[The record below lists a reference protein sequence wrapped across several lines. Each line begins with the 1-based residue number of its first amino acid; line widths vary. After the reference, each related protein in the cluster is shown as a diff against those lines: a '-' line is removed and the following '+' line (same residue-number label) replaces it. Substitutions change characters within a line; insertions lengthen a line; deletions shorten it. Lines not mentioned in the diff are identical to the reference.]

1 MIKLFVLDLDG
12 CVSEPYVTPDWKALT
27 KIRELNQKSRTEEAI
42 PPVTICTGRPL
53 PYAEAVAQW
62 LDIRL
67 PFVFE
72 SAGLFDLENS
82 RVVTGLD
89 GSKEEGIKGIRE
101 MKRWIR
107 DEILPEFPKSMLEFT
122 KMMDAGVISPASN
135 EISDIYEKVM
145 EVTRS
150 YYPGLEVHRTEVSVN
165 ILIRGNN
172 KYRGVELLGERLDVK
187 FEKMAY
193 IGDSEGDIPAL
204 EVISRPYAPS
214 NAIERV
220 KQIAEV
226 IPFRSTRAVLE
237 AYRRIIRKNSQAS
250 AGRNGS

>member
-1 MIKLFVLDLDG
+1 MIKLFILDLDG
-12 CVSEPYVTPDWKALT
+12 CVSEPFVSPDWEAIT
-27 KIRELNQKSRTEEAI
+27 KIRELNIKSRENDSI
-42 PPVTICTGRPL
+42 PPLTLCTGRPL

-72 SAGLFDLENS
+72 SAGLYDLEKN
-82 RVVTGLD
+82 RVITGLD
-89 GSKEEGIKGIRE
+89 GHNEEGMDSILE
-101 MKRWIR
+101 MKAWIR
-107 DEILPEFPKSMLEFT
+107 NQILPKFPKSMLEFT
-122 KMMDAGVISPASN
+122 KMMDAGVVSRDKK
-135 EISDIYEKVM
+135 EIDAIYDQVM
-145 EVTRS
+145 DVTGS
-150 YYPGLEVHRTEVSVN
+150 QYPGLEVHRTDISVN

-172 KYRGVELLGERLDVK
+172 KYRGVELLGERLNVA

-204 EVISRPYAPS
+204 EAVARPYAPS

-226 IPFRSTRAVLE
+226 IPLRSTHAVLE
-237 AYRRIIRKNSQAS
+237 AYRQIISET
-250 AGRNGS
+250 